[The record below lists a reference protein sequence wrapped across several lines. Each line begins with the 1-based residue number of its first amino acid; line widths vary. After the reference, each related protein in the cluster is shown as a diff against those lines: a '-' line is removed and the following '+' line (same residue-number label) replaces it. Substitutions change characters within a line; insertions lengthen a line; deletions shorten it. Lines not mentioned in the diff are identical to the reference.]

1 MRATRL
7 AALIVA
13 LGLPATRARADQ
25 PAPAPEPA
33 PPPAPAPAPEPA
45 PAPAPTRF
53 FYVDRDD
60 GSASM
65 FGPLWVFVNRGYDVL
80 QDHVAPR
87 DIFSFD
93 YRTNTGNV
101 LRNVLHPFPAI
112 RNDGWSTFLREE
124 IFPLSFT
131 PATARWTP
139 NYSLHLI
146 GGGMTYRA
154 LAEWFED
161 HHTPAPRVF
170 AAATVML
177 SALVNES
184 LENHGVVGYNTDCLA
199 DLYVFDVGGIVLFS
213 FDWPARFFSQ
223 EVILADWSLQPT
235 FTGPRGELHNVGNY
249 FSAKWALPFYRRLS
263 LFAWFGE
270 ATTGGL
276 SFKLT
281 DDLALSAAAGG
292 AVVHLTNQAT
302 NTVQNTVNFVAT
314 GALFLD
320 RRNSLLASLQVTNTS
335 DYFIHLNVYPHAFT
349 ARGPAIGGW
358 LVMDKQARFAGGIAV
373 GRAFGQPVGL
383 GAGWSGL

>member
-1 MRATRL
+1 MVLAL
-7 AALIVA
+7 AALA
-13 LGLPATRARADQ
+13 APARAQDAR
-25 PAPAPEPA
+25 PA
-33 PPPAPAPAPEPA
+33 
-45 PAPAPTRF
+45 RY
-53 FYVDRDD
+53 FYVERDD

-65 FGPLWVFVNRGYDVL
+65 FGPLWVFVNRGFDVL

-87 DIFSFD
+87 DIWTFD
-93 YRTNTGNV
+93 YATNGGNV
-101 LRNVLHPFPAI
+101 LRNVLHPLPAI
-112 RNDGWSTFLREE
+112 GNDGWPRFLKEE

-139 NYSLHLI
+139 NYSLHLV

-154 LAEWFED
+154 LQEWFQA
-161 HHTPAPRVF
+161 HQAPAPRFF

-199 DLYVFDVGGIVLFS
+199 DLYVFDVGGIILFS
-213 FDWPARFFSQ
+213 FDGPNRFFSR
-223 EVILADWSLQPT
+223 EIVLADWSLQPT
-235 FTGPRGELHNVGNY
+235 FTGPRGQLHNVGNY

-302 NTVQNTVNFVAT
+302 NTVENTVSFVAT

-320 RRNSLLASLQVTNTS
+320 RNGSLLASLQVTNTD

-349 ARGPAIGGW
+349 RRGPAIGGW
-358 LVMDKQARFAGGIAV
+358 LVMDKQARFAGGLAI
-373 GRAFGQPVGL
+373 GRAFGQPIGL
-383 GAGWSGL
+383 GAGWSGI